1 MGSCETAAV
10 PGQLHSRAMGQSV
23 LNHWDKGEVAC
34 YGLKDCPI
42 RGHPPSALAH
52 KRSLGWVHNK
62 QIEGTFN
69 TEGGSPALSPIKSLD
84 LQPS

>member
-1 MGSCETAAV
+1 MGSCCPRTASQKSYGAIS
-10 PGQLHSRAMGQSV
+10 L
-23 LNHWDKGEVAC
+23 DKGGVAC
-34 YGLKDCPI
+34 YGLKDCPT

-62 QIEGTFN
+62 QIQGTFN
-69 TEGGSPALSPIKSLD
+69 TEGGSPALFPIKSLD